1 MDKFL
6 LRQPNRDPF
15 LFVNDTLDV
24 TDLSHARCL
33 LRLDKDQWF
42 FKCHWED
49 LPNMPASLQLE
60 SMTQTA
66 GMMLFCR
73 NENIPSHLYV
83 RSIQK
88 SSFFRMVT
96 PELRLYVDVVGLSYK
111 DGILTCK
118 ARIADLRQEVVYS
131 KATFTLVNPLDLP
144 RLTIS

>member
-1 MDKFL
+1 MDRFL
-6 LRQPNRDPF
+6 LRQPNREPF

-24 TDLSHARCL
+24 TGLSHARCL
-33 LRLDKDQWF
+33 LHLNRDQWF

-73 NENIPSHLYV
+73 NESNPSHLYV

-96 PELRLYVDVVGLSYK
+96 PELRLHVDVVGLSYQ
-111 DGILTCK
+111 DGILSCK
-118 ARIADLRQEVVYS
+118 AKIADLEQGVVYS